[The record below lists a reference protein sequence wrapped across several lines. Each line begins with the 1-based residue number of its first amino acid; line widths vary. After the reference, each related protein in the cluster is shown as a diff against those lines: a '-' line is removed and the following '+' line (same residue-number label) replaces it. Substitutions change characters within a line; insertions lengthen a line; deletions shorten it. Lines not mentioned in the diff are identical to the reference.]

1 MKKSFTAI
9 WVEETLIPS
18 LRKQANMM
26 EEVPLVRL
34 SRRQQEIL
42 EDVAREQGGCIAFTY
57 CGGYRLVQ
65 LNRDR
70 HALWFARSD
79 SEDRLRSTILHGTE
93 RRIRRNLEKARAGRQ
108 DAVEEIADKTLEQ
121 KTGARGLRSIIEKS
135 MRDLMFELPSDE
147 TVQICRVTKEV
158 IDGTGLPVLTY
169 RDGHTT
175 GDTARG
181 EFIAETA

>member
-9 WVEETLIPS
+9 WVEEKLIPS

-70 HALWFARSD
+70 HALWFARTD

-108 DAVEEIADKTLEQ
+108 DAVEEIGEAMMWNDAEELERWTEYKADVEKEIKLYTAMLEAM
-121 KTGARGLRSIIEKS
+121 G
-135 MRDLMFELPSDE
+135 
-147 TVQICRVTKEV
+147 
-158 IDGTGLPVLTY
+158 
-169 RDGHTT
+169 
-175 GDTARG
+175 G
-181 EFIAETA
+181 E